1 MKPLIID
8 MTLPDWQTWVK
19 ANRWPAYR
27 AAQIAEWTARGIWL
41 PEAMTNLPNAIRQQ
55 LALDFETE
63 GLRME
68 DRQVSAQD
76 GTIKYSFLLAD
87 GNRIESVR
95 MLYRHGQ
102 SVCISSQSGCQMGC
116 TFCASTGAGFGR
128 DLTAGEMLAQV
139 MAIARDTS
147 QRVSH
152 VTIMGIGEPFA
163 NYDQLM
169 LFLERVHAPDGPA
182 ISLRHISVSTC
193 GLVPEMLKFTDTGL
207 PVTLSISLHAPN
219 DQIRRQLM
227 PIARRY
233 PMDELLAA
241 CRRHVNRTSRRI
253 SFEYALFAGIND
265 REEHADELAS
275 RLRGMLCHVNLI
287 PGNEFAGGRYQR
299 SSQAVVRRFQQL
311 LLNQGINATIRREL
325 GTDIMAACGQL
336 RRTKETCA
344 NT

>member
-1 MKPLIID
+1 MNPMIFD
-8 MTLPDWQTWVK
+8 VTPSDWQSWVSHHQ
-19 ANRWPAYR
+19 WPAYR
-27 AAQIAEWTARGIWL
+27 AAQIMAWVSKGVWAPDE
-41 PEAMTNLPNAIRQQ
+41 MTNLPETIRRQ
-55 LALDFETE
+55 LQHDFITE
-63 GLRME
+63 GLHME

-76 GTIKYSFLLAD
+76 GTIKYSFVLAD

-95 MLYRHGQ
+95 MVYQHGQ

-139 MAIARDTS
+139 LLIARDTQ

-233 PMDELLAA
+233 PMDELLSA
-241 CRRHVNRTSRRI
+241 CRRHINRTGRRI

-265 REEHADELAS
+265 HEEHADELAS
-275 RLRGMLCHVNLI
+275 RLRGILCHVNLI

-299 SSQAVVRRFQQL
+299 SSQTVVRRFQQQL
-311 LLNQGINATIRREL
+311 LRQGINTTVRREL

-336 RRTKETCA
+336 RRTKEACA

>member
-1 MKPLIID
+1 MKQMIVDLN
-8 MTLPDWQTWVK
+8 LADWQVWVK
-19 ANRWPAYR
+19 ANHWPDYR
-27 AAQIAEWTARGIWL
+27 AAQIAEWTGRGVWQ
-41 PEAMTNLPNAIRQQ
+41 PAEMTNLPNAIRD
-55 LALDFETE
+55 ALQRDFVLE
-63 GLRME
+63 GLRLE
-68 DRQVSAQD
+68 ERQVSAQD
-76 GTIKYSFLLAD
+76 GTIKYSFLLSD

-95 MLYRHGQ
+95 MLYKHGQ

-139 MAIARDTS
+139 MLIAKDTG

-152 VTIMGIGEPFA
+152 VTIMGIGEPLA
-163 NYDQLM
+163 NYDQLL
-169 LFLERVHAPDGPA
+169 LFLQRVNAPDGPA

-219 DQIRRQLM
+219 DRIRRQLM
-227 PIARRY
+227 PIAKRY
-233 PMDELLAA
+233 PFEELLAA
-241 CRRHVNRTSRRI
+241 CRRHINRTNRRI
-253 SFEYALFAGIND
+253 SFEYALFAGMND
-265 REEHADELAS
+265 HREHADELAS
-275 RLRGMLCHVNLI
+275 RLRSMLCHVNLI

-299 SSQAVVRRFQQL
+299 SDQAVVRRFQQQL
-311 LLNQGINATIRREL
+311 LQQGINATIRREL

-336 RRTKETCA
+336 RRTKESCA